1 MLCVLTG
8 TFDIVLC
15 VDVNETTTGQAKSR
29 KDALIPE
36 LKNNG
41 AGLITIIYCQ
51 MLTLNCRFNQ
61 NCNKIDWLSTARF

>member
-1 MLCVLTG
+1 MFCLLSG

-41 AGLITIIYCQ
+41 A
-51 MLTLNCRFNQ
+51 
-61 NCNKIDWLSTARF
+61 

>member
-1 MLCVLTG
+1 MLRLPTG

-15 VDVNETTTGQAKSR
+15 VDVNETTAGQAKSR

-41 AGLITIIYCQ
+41 A
-51 MLTLNCRFNQ
+51 
-61 NCNKIDWLSTARF
+61 

>member
-1 MLCVLTG
+1 MVFFYLFIFLG
-8 TFDIVLC
+8 TFDVILC

-41 AGLITIIYCQ
+41 T
-51 MLTLNCRFNQ
+51 
-61 NCNKIDWLSTARF
+61 